1 MKVTDLVKDLVDEI
15 NSMKTDL
22 SLAKYREADLKKSL
36 EEKTIE
42 NEVLQSKNADLL
54 DEIEALKKKI
64 DELENF

>member
-54 DEIEALKKKI
+54 DEIEALQKKI
-64 DELENF
+64 DELEF